1 MPKRNSED
9 ERMLQELL
17 ETATG
22 LNAYGVMT
30 KQDMTRINLLCQAP
44 PEYTPDR
51 VGMNQLPIL
60 SRPEA

>member
-1 MPKRNSED
+1 MPKRNSEN

-30 KQDMTRINLLCQAP
+30 KQDMARINLLCQ
-44 PEYTPDR
+44 TPLNTPR
-51 VGMNQLPIL
+51 TGSSRSGRALPG
-60 SRPEA
+60 